1 MRWGARMLK
10 RLLLLTAAVAALGVG
25 ILAKKT
31 QDHILPFP
39 DVLPP
44 AATEVARARLTARD
58 GTPLTRTY
66 QNAWNVHDVVPYHR
80 IPPLLRQAF
89 LAAEDQRFFRHHGV
103 DWTARLHA
111 LAQNLRA
118 RRAVRGA
125 STISEQVARILHPRR
140 RNVWARWL
148 EGFEAADLERRF
160 NKTQILEFYL
170 NQVPYAR
177 NRRGVAQAARTVF
190 DRDLDTLSAAEML
203 ALAVLVR
210 SPSRLDLER
219 GSEAIRK
226 PLLRL
231 ARRMHAGG
239 LLDDAELAAVEAD
252 PLAVSRPRM
261 AVDAGHF
268 VRFVRSG
275 MPEAAAATVAT
286 TLDAALQDRVQRILD
301 RRLEGLASR
310 NVRDGAV
317 LVIDH
322 VSDEILAWVNSG
334 GSTDREG
341 GQIDKVLTPRQPGSA
356 LKPFVYALA
365 LERGWTAATVIDDL
379 PLAQAVGHGLH
390 RYRNY
395 SRSFYGPLRL
405 RQTLA
410 NSLNI
415 PAVRAVAFTGRE
427 ATLARLRELGF
438 DTLNGHPDFYGDG
451 LALGTGEVT
460 LYALA
465 RAYAALAR
473 GGELRPLR
481 STRSSA
487 DAGDSI
493 RPRRVFDPE
502 VSSLI
507 ADILSDP
514 DARALEFG
522 RDSLLNLPVP
532 TAVKTGTSNDY
543 RDAWTAGFSH
553 LYTVAA
559 WMGNL
564 DREPMHEVTGSIGP
578 ALVLRAV
585 FAELHR
591 HDDSE
596 PLFLSRKLSR
606 HQVCRASG
614 RLAHAAC
621 PTTSEWFRPG
631 KAPAERC
638 PIHRPRTAAT
648 AQRGAA
654 AAAPL
659 AAVQNLRLASP
670 TPGLHLA
677 MDPRIPDDLEVF
689 QLRLDGA
696 SAIRRVEWIVDGEV
710 VATTG
715 EASYSW
721 PVTRGRHLARA
732 RAWIGDAAGPI
743 ETEPVGFLVK

>member
-1 MRWGARMLK
+1 MLK
-10 RLLLLTAAVAALGVG
+10 RLLLLATAATALGIG

-31 QDHILPFP
+31 VADLEPFP
-39 DVLPP
+39 AVLPP
-44 AATEVARARLTARD
+44 AATEVAKARFTARD

-66 QNAWNVHDVVPYHR
+66 QNRWNVHDVVPYHR

-89 LAAEDQRFFRHHGV
+89 LTAEDQRFFRHHGV

-111 LAQNLRA
+111 LVQNLRA

-125 STISEQVARILHPRR
+125 STISEQVARILHPRP
-140 RNVWARWL
+140 RNVWSRWL
-148 EGFEAADLERRF
+148 EGFEATRLERRF
-160 NKTQILEFYL
+160 SKTQILEFYL

-177 NRRGVAQAARTVF
+177 NRRGVAQAARAVF
-190 DRDLDTLSAAEML
+190 DRDLDTLSTAEML

-231 ARRMHAGG
+231 ARRMHAQE

-252 PLAVSRPRM
+252 PLAVSRPRP

-268 VRFVRSG
+268 VRFARSR
-275 MPEAAAATVAT
+275 MPDSPTDPAAVTT

-301 RRLEGLASR
+301 RRLDSLSNR
-310 NVRDGAV
+310 NAHDGAV
-317 LVIDH
+317 LVVDH
-322 VSDEILAWVNSG
+322 TTDEILAWVNSG
-334 GSTDREG
+334 GFSDHEG
-341 GQIDKVLTPRQPGSA
+341 GQIDKILTPRQPGSA

-365 LERGWTAATVIDDL
+365 LEHGWTAATVIEDL

-390 RYRNY
+390 QYRNY

-427 ATLARLRELGF
+427 AALERLRRLGF
-438 DTLNGHPDFYGDG
+438 DTLTRHPDVYGDG

-473 GGELRPLR
+473 GGELRSLR
-481 STRSSA
+481 WATGNA
-487 DAGDSI
+487 EVGDDI
-493 RPRRVFDPE
+493 RPRQVFDPE
-502 VSSLI
+502 VSSLV

-514 DARALEFG
+514 EARSLEFG
-522 RDSLLNLPVP
+522 HDSLLTLPVP

-543 RDAWTAGFSH
+543 RDAWTAGFS
-553 LYTVAA
+553 YRFTVAV

-564 DREPMHEVTGSIGP
+564 DREPMYEVTGSLGP

-591 HDDSE
+591 HDESE
-596 PLFLSRKLSR
+596 PLYVSRRLRR
-606 HQVCRASG
+606 HQVCRTSG
-614 RLAHAAC
+614 RLPRATC
-621 PTTSEWFRPG
+621 PTTSEWFRPD
-631 KAPAERC
+631 KAPTERC
-638 PIHRPRTAAT
+638 SVHRRRLADAT
-648 AQRGAA
+648 KSGA
-654 AAAPL
+654 PP
-659 AAVQNLRLASP
+659 AVVQDLRLTSP

-677 MDPRIPDDLEVF
+677 MDPRIPDELEVF
-689 QLRLDGA
+689 PLRLNGA
-696 SAIRRVEWIVDGEV
+696 ARIRRVDWIVDGKV
-710 VATTG
+710 VATTSG
-715 EASYSW
+715 ASYPWSLA
-721 PVTRGRHLARA
+721 RGRHLAWA
-732 RAWIGDAAGPI
+732 RAWIGDAQRPI
-743 ETEPVGFLVK
+743 ETEQVGFLVK